1 MWGLRRDASFSSVL
15 TSSFLYL
22 ASASLYS
29 SVAFSVPVAAR
40 PDDDTWLD
48 TMSAGLG
55 AAASTVDAWGMDQKG
70 DTSRR
75 SWVADMHEKAKK
87 AKKSEGG
94 ASDSGSPSAENM
106 D

>member
-1 MWGLRRDASFSSVL
+1 
-15 TSSFLYL
+15 
-22 ASASLYS
+22 
-29 SVAFSVPVAAR
+29 
-40 PDDDTWLD
+40 
-48 TMSAGLG
+48 
-55 AAASTVDAWGMDQKG
+55 MDQKV

-94 ASDSGSPSAENM
+94 ASDSESSSAENM